1 MKGSIRDPFE
11 VLKTARVVAVVGAS
25 RNPEKDAYKV
35 PEYLNKAGYRII
47 PVNPSA
53 EEILGEK
60 AYPSLDDIPDE
71 IAREVDVVD
80 VFRPPREALA
90 VAEQAVRLA
99 RRTGRRIVVWFQK
112 GTASEEAVKKLL
124 EEGLDV
130 VVDRCMMEEHRRMTG
145 GGQA

>member
-80 VFRPPREALA
+80 V
-90 VAEQAVRLA
+90 QASQGGSGRCRAGCKARQEDGKEDCRL
-99 RRTGRRIVVWFQK
+99 VP
-112 GTASEEAVKKLL
+112 
-124 EEGLDV
+124 EGHGV
-130 VVDRCMMEEHRRMTG
+130 
-145 GGQA
+145 